1 MIEDAVVVGAGPA
14 GSAAAAE
21 LARRGVGVAL
31 LDARAFPR
39 SKPCGDCV
47 SPGALPLLGR
57 LGAAERVRALRPARL
72 GGWRVRTPGGKWFGG
87 RFLPGR
93 GTGPSIGWSLP
104 REELDAAI
112 LEAAVSAGAEFRPG
126 IRAVGLLR
134 DGPRVSGVRARD
146 GDGRAMEIPA
156 RVVIGADGLRSTV
169 ARRLGPVRRGARD
182 RLALVVRLRAPRP
195 PGENGTGPRG
205 TGATASAG
213 QMRLGRD
220 GCLGLAPVGDGRWN
234 ACLVV
239 PRAEAR
245 AVSRDRWGYFRRRI
259 AGYGAGEWL
268 AEADPAAEM
277 EITGP
282 FEVSPRRRAAPG
294 VLLAGDAAGYFDPLT
309 GQGIHRALV
318 SGRLA
323 GGTAA
328 EIVRR
333 PRREGAA
340 LVAYRRRLREATG
353 PCLALQR
360 WIDRAVTRPAL
371 IERLGRL
378 LSARPGLAS
387 LLFEATGD
395 RISPDALLDPRVLLP
410 ALRGGGPSSNVS
422 TETHAHP

>member
-1 MIEDAVVVGAGPA
+1 MVEDAVVVGAGPA
-14 GSAAAAE
+14 GSAAAAG

-31 LDARAFPR
+31 LDARTFPR

-47 SPGALPLLGR
+47 SPGALPLLRGM
-57 LGAAERVRALRPARL
+57 GAAERIRALGPVRL
-72 GGWRVRTPGGKWFGG
+72 KGWRVRTPGGGWFGG

-93 GTGPSIGWSLP
+93 GTAPPVGWSLP

-112 LEAAVSAGAEFRPG
+112 LEAAVSAGADFRPG
-126 IRAVGLLR
+126 IRAVGLRR
-134 DGPRVSGVRARD
+134 DGSRVAGVRARD
-146 GDGRAMEIPA
+146 GGGREVEISA
-156 RVVIGADGLRSTV
+156 RVVIGADGLRSTM
-169 ARRLGPVRRGARD
+169 ARRLGPIQRGSRD
-182 RLALVVRLRAPRP
+182 RLALVVRLRASRP
-195 PGENGTGPRG
+195 PGDDGPG
-205 TGATASAG
+205 PGDAGAIVSSG

-220 GCLGLAPVGDGRWN
+220 GCLGLAPVGSGRWN

-239 PRAEAR
+239 PRTEAP
-245 AVSRDRWGYFRRRI
+245 AVSRDRWAYFRRRV

-268 AEADPAAEM
+268 AEAEPAAEM

-318 SGRLA
+318 TGGLA
-323 GGTAA
+323 GRTAA

-333 PRREGAA
+333 PQREGAA
-340 LVAYRRRLREATG
+340 LLAYRRRLREATG

-378 LSARPGLAS
+378 LSVRPGLAS

-395 RISPDALLDPRVLLP
+395 RISPKALLDPRVLVP
-410 ALRGGGPSSNVS
+410 ALRGGRSSSNDP
-422 TETHAHP
+422 TETHAYP